1 MEQLN
6 FSVRKSMNLKMGQI
20 FVWPFLT
27 LFLIFGCNQKQT
39 SNRSPEEERLYLQ
52 GKKVY
57 MTVCVTCHNTDP
69 KLDGPIGPSNYGSSL
84 ELLSSKVLKGKYP
97 PGYKPKRETQLMPP
111 FEEHAKDIE
120 ALHVFLNQ

>member
-1 MEQLN
+1 MS
-6 FSVRKSMNLKMGQI
+6 FKSGQI
-20 FVWPFLT
+20 FIWPIFLLVISCT
-27 LFLIFGCNQKQT
+27 PNPP
-39 SNRSPEEERLYLQ
+39 SNRSPEEEKLYLQ

-57 MTVCVTCHNTDP
+57 MTVCVTCHNPDP
-69 KLDGPIGPSNYGSSL
+69 KLDGPIGPSIYGSSL
-84 ELLSSKVLKGKYP
+84 ELLRGKIVKGEYP